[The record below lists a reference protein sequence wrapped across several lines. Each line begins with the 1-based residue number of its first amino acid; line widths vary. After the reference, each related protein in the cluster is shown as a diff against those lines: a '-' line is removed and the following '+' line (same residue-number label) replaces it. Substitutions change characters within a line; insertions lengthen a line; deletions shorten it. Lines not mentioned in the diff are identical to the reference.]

1 MDVYEAIRLRRS
13 TRSYKPD
20 PIPQEVLDRLL
31 EAMRLAPSGA
41 NRQPWQFVVVRDA
54 NIRKQLVPACMNQ
67 EQVAQAPVVIVASGR
82 ESDAA
87 PTCFVKD
94 LSIALTHLMLAA
106 RSEGLGT
113 CWIGAFEEGKV
124 KGVLGVPE
132 DVSVVALMTVGYP
145 IEWPEPRERKPLSQI
160 VRYERYSP
168 L

>member
-20 PIPQEVLDRLL
+20 PVPQDVLDRLL

-41 NRQPWQFVVVRDA
+41 NRQPWQFIVVRDA
-54 NIRKQLVPACMNQ
+54 EIRKQLVPACWNQ
-67 EQVAQAPVVIVASGR
+67 EQVAQAPVVIAACGR
-82 ESDAA
+82 EADAA
-87 PTCFVKD
+87 PSCLVRD

-106 RSEGLGT
+106 RAEALGT
-113 CWIGAFEEGKV
+113 CWIGAFDEGKV

-132 DVSVVALMTVGYP
+132 DVTVVALMTLGYP
-145 IEWPEPRERKPLSQI
+145 TAWPEARERKPLDQI
-160 VRYERYSP
+160 VRYDRYSP